1 MIQMRTI
8 LIVAD
13 NTGARRASCIK
24 VVGVGARRLARIGD
38 VLTANVKEVIP
49 ESPVK
54 KGEVVKGIVVR
65 TTAAIRRP
73 DGSVLRFDENAI
85 ILVDNQ
91 LNPRGTRIFGPVA
104 RELREKNFLKIVSLA
119 PEVV

>member
-8 LIVAD
+8 LVVAD
-13 NTGARRASCIK
+13 NTGARKASCIK
-24 VVGVGARRLARIGD
+24 VVGVGARDIARIGD
-38 VLTANVKEVIP
+38 VVTAAVKEVIP
-49 ESPVK
+49 ESGVK

-65 TTAAIRRP
+65 TTADIRRS

-85 ILVDNQ
+85 ILVDAQ

-104 RELREKNFLKIVSLA
+104 RELREKGMLKIVSLA